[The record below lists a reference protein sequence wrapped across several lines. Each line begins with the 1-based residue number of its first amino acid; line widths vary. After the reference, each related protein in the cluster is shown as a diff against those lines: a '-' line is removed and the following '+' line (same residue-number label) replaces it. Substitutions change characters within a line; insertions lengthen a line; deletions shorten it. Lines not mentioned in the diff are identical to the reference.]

1 MRNDNPSGGAGRR
14 ARAIVLAGPA
24 LAFLFTL
31 FVLVSG
37 SGARFLF
44 GVWFWAALW
53 CFLAALTGALWRA
66 FRGDNSAFKRYEFP
80 RESADRFDWST
91 RTGRYAW
98 RRDIEEQEFHGH
110 DDFPDHGPI
119 T

>member
-14 ARAIVLAGPA
+14 ARALVLAGPA
-24 LAFLFTL
+24 LALLFTVFCITTGIGL
-31 FVLVSG
+31 RYLC
-37 SGARFLF
+37 

-53 CFLAALTGALWRA
+53 CFLAALAGALWRA
-66 FRGDNSAFKRYEFP
+66 FRGDRSAFRCYEFP

-98 RRDIEEQEFHGH
+98 RRDYEEGGHEGEGFH
-110 DDFPDHGPI
+110 DHGPI